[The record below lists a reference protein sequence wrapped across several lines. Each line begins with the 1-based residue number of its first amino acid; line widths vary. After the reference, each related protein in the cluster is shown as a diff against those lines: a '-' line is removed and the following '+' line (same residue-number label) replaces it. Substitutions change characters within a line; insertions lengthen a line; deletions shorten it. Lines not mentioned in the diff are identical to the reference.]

1 MGKPLKA
8 QTWFL
13 VGLVTT
19 LLGCLDLMKH
29 GIPHW
34 PALICFAGT
43 ALLFWTGN
51 QVRRQNQRARKAR
64 EEAQEGETTGGR

>member
-13 VGLVTT
+13 VGLGAA
-19 LLGCLDLMKH
+19 LLGCLDLMRH

-51 QVRRQNQRARKAR
+51 GVRKQEQAARKEAGRAAR
-64 EEAQEGETTGGR
+64 DDSR